1 MDVEQNYVVQVTNF
15 SFPNTDQQINKVGNL
30 HKLYITAINLQ
41 PHLKSYFSCK
51 KVIVTPH
58 LKPKDQQHLSWCLPK
73 PQKSNKSHKKYPN
86 IIQTTSYNNK
96 LQISN
101 PNLKPIRSSILYIC
115 TYTRSQREEILEKS
129 TYSFENIIHAQIA
142 LGNSKSKTKF

>member
-58 LKPKDQQHLSWCLPK
+58 LKPKDQQHLSWCLAK

-86 IIQTTSYNNK
+86 IIQQ
-96 LQISN
+96 QITDF
-101 PNLKPIRSSILYIC
+101 KPKPKTNSVLIPIYIC
-115 TYTRSQREEILEKS
+115 TYTRSQREEIFGEI
-129 TYSFENIIHAQIA
+129 NIQ
-142 LGNSKSKTKF
+142 L